1 MTGSGID
8 DFTQDDKTIARSR
21 TTPNL
26 RMHDEVSMRQILHQ
40 YFMDTYDT
48 YESIFECLACEE
60 AFYIK
65 PIALRHPLIFYYGHT
80 ATFFINKLL
89 LTKMIDHRVNEKIES
104 IFAVGVDEMGWDDLN
119 ETNYAWPSVAEV
131 KAYRDQVRR
140 LVLDLIDHAP
150 LTMPID
156 WHNPWWAIIMG
167 IEHEHIHLET
177 SSVLIRQHALEHV
190 RQHPHVTSA

>member
-1 MTGSGID
+1 MNQSQCLKAMTGSGID

-140 LVLDLIDHAP
+140 LVLNLIDHAP
-150 LTMPID
+150 LTLPID
-156 WHNPWWAIIMG
+156 WHNPW
-167 IEHEHIHLET
+167 
-177 SSVLIRQHALEHV
+177 
-190 RQHPHVTSA
+190 